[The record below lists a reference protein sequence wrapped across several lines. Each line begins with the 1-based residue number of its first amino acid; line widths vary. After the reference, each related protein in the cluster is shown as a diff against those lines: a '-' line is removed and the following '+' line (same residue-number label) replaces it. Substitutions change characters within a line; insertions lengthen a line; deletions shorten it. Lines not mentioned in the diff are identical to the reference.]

1 MYRGHT
7 REVTIRTVRET
18 SERKD
23 VAVAVEGSPANPST
37 QLAALNENFTVP
49 DGLPWAHPVCV
60 TGRGLVSPH

>member
-23 VAVAVEGSPANPST
+23 VAVAVEGSPANSST
-37 QLAALNENFTVP
+37 YLAALK
-49 DGLPWAHPVCV
+49 
-60 TGRGLVSPH
+60 